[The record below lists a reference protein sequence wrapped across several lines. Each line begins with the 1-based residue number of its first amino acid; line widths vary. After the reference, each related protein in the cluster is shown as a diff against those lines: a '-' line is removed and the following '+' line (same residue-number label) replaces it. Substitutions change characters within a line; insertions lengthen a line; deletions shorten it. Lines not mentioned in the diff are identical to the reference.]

1 MRGTLTLTLIL
12 TVGLRVRGIEECREE
27 VIWGYRDAG
36 LKHEMLVE
44 AGWTP
49 LPPHKAKA
57 MVHVPVPA
65 SS

>member
-1 MRGTLTLTLIL
+1 M
-12 TVGLRVRGIEECREE
+12 EECREE

-49 LPPHKAKA
+49 LPQHLVKTK
-57 MVHVPVPA
+57 VEVPF